1 VVDLEGTMGDLP
13 WLDGYGGQTT
23 DALLAMDGT
32 YRTDSLVLAFE
43 QGVEGRSERVGPDAL
58 TWPER
63 VILAVEALEREVNS
77 GGFDAWLR
85 YASEYVPL
93 TAAALVDIGRSDVAA
108 MVDSAIA
115 SLALPGDIAAGAVV
129 AAMERDD
136 DLRSARLAALD
147 TAYFKDA
154 GDLAEPLLAFIR
166 SRRDDI
172 MLP

>member
-1 VVDLEGTMGDLP
+1 MGDLL

-23 DALLAMDGT
+23 DALLALDGT

-43 QGVEGRSERVGPDAL
+43 QAIAMKAGRLGADDL
-58 TWPER
+58 TRPER
-63 VILAVEALEREVNS
+63 VVLAVEALEREVNS

-85 YASEYVPL
+85 YATEYVPL

-115 SLALPGDIAAGAVV
+115 SLALPGDLTAGAVI

-147 TAYFKDA
+147 TAYFADA

-172 MLP
+172 ALP